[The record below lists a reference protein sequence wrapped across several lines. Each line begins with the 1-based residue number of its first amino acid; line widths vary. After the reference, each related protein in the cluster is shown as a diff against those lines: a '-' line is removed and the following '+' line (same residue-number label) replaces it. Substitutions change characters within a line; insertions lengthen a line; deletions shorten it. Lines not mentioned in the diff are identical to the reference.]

1 MAQATVGYEALDAP
15 ELRGFRVRL
24 TFLSA
29 AGMFLDGYDL
39 TVIAVALP
47 LLTKQFAISAAL
59 QGLVGS
65 SAVIGMLV
73 GSLFLGRLTDRIG
86 RRTMY
91 LFDLLT
97 FVVFAVLAAASQN
110 VGELIA
116 FRFLLGLGIGA
127 DYPISST
134 LLTEFSPPGQR
145 GRLVTVLGATWFV
158 GAVVAYLL
166 AIAFLPLG
174 GGAWR
179 LMLLMGA
186 LFAVVI
192 LALRRQIPESPRWL
206 NSRGRG
212 REATQ
217 IVQQLTR
224 RDVQLASAA
233 HPTSRHWLELFS
245 KNLWRATV
253 FGCGFW
259 FAYDVAFYGISIFT
273 PTLLTPF
280 THGSSLKASVGA
292 AIVSVL
298 GLIGA
303 GIGLVLVDRWGRRP
317 LIITAFAGLTVSLV
331 ALALFPSPAFVA
343 LVVLFAAAELFANMG
358 PGVLDFV
365 YLTELFPTSLRASG
379 TGLGT
384 AVSRV
389 GAILGIVL
397 FPNLVKDWGLG
408 RALWLFVAAG
418 LLGLVVSVLLAPETK
433 NVNLEDISGDTGS
446 AVAVVPSGAVP
457 QGSGAGL

>member
-1 MAQATVGYEALDAP
+1 MAQATVGYEALDAK
-15 ELRGFRVRL
+15 ELRGFRLRL

-47 LLTKQFAISAAL
+47 FVTKQFAIPAAL

-91 LFDLLT
+91 LIDLLS
-97 FVVFAVLAAASQN
+97 FVAFAVLAAVSQN
-110 VGELIA
+110 VWQLIA
-116 FRFLLGLGIGA
+116 FRILLGLGIGA

-134 LLTEFSPPGQR
+134 LLAEFSPPGQR

-158 GAVVAYLL
+158 GALAAYLVG
-166 AIAFLPLG
+166 IAFLPLG
-174 GGAWR
+174 GDAWR
-179 LMLLMGA
+179 WMLLMGA
-186 LFAVVI
+186 LFAVVV

-206 NSRGRG
+206 NSQGRG
-212 REATQ
+212 KEATD
-217 IVQQLTR
+217 IVQRLTGRDIQLG
-224 RDVQLASAA
+224 QAA
-233 HPTSRHWLELFS
+233 DTTPRPWLELFS
-245 KNLWRATV
+245 KTLWRATV

-259 FAYDVAFYGISIFT
+259 FAYDVAFYGISIYT
-273 PTLLTPF
+273 PTILSTF
-280 THGSSLKASVGA
+280 THGSTLNAYLGA
-292 AIVSVL
+292 AAVSLL

-303 GIGLVLVDRWGRRP
+303 GVGLVLVDGWGRRP
-317 LIITAFAGLTVSLV
+317 LIITSFAGLTVSLV

-389 GAILGIVL
+389 GAILGIL
-397 FPNLVKDWGLG
+397 IFPSLVKAWGLSQ
-408 RALWLFVAAG
+408 ALWLFVAAG

-433 NVNLEDISGDTGS
+433 DLNLEAISGEA
-446 AVAVVPSGAVP
+446 AVTASGPVP
-457 QGSGAGL
+457 QGAGAAR